1 MPVSIKGHPT
11 KRRLPDC
18 INTLPFGPGKS
29 PGQPTKYKG
38 QATLDLVFGLALLGA
53 SEEEM
58 IRVLDIHTDTFYEWK
73 KHIPEFAE
81 AIENGKE
88 RADAE
93 VANSLYKRAKGYT
106 YSEEVTVFKNGKHE
120 IETIQRT
127 VQPDVTAA
135 KTWLA
140 IRRRKV
146 DKQSLRWVEQQEVV
160 GPDGTPLVPPPTIA
174 PNGKRLQDMT
184 VEELEALNLLAG
196 LADPL
201 DDVPPDAGP

>member
-18 INTLPFGPGKS
+18 VNPLPFGPGIS
-29 PGQPTKYKG
+29 QGQPTKYKG

-53 SEEEM
+53 SDEEM
-58 IRVLDIHTDTFYEWK
+58 CRVLEINTDTFYRWK
-73 KHIPEFAE
+73 KEIPEFHE
-81 AIENGKE
+81 AVENGKE

-93 VANSLYKRAKGYT
+93 VATSLYTRAKGYT
-106 YSEEVTVFKNGKHE
+106 YNEEVTIFENGSHK
-120 IETIQRT
+120 IETISKT
-127 VQPDVTAA
+127 VLPDVTAA
-135 KTWLA
+135 KTWLG

-146 DKQSLRWVEQQEVV
+146 DKTSLRWVEQQEVV

-196 LADPL
+196 ADDPL
-201 DDVPPDAGP
+201 DDVPLDDGK